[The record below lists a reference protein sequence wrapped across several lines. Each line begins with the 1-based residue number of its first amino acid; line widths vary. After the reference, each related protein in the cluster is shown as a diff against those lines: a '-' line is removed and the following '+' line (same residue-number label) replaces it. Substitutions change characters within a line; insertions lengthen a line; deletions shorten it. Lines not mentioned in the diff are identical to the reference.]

1 MTGSRQNFP
10 KAEPELQPK
19 ARTRTE
25 KPGALRYSFIDH
37 TGFSR
42 GGAS

>member
-1 MTGSRQNFP
+1 MTGSCHNFS
-10 KAEPELQPK
+10 KAEPELKPK
-19 ARTRTE
+19 ARTASDEPRG
-25 KPGALRYSFIDH
+25 PRYSFIDH